1 MSAVA
6 PATRGGETGPEEDV
20 DEAQLLAEGAL
31 AKRRRQRRQALLGY
45 ALVLPSFVI
54 FGIFVFYPFIR
65 NIELGLFRTPPFP
78 NLPKEFVGLDQYGDV
93 LSSSYFLD
101 SLKTTVLFFLLT
113 VPTGIFAGLGLAV
126 LAHQKLRGIA
136 LYRTIFSSTVATSV
150 AAASVIFFT
159 LLNPQVGLFTFW
171 LGREGQLSVLQD
183 PGTALFAVSAATVWQ
198 NLGLAFILM
207 SAGLQAIPDEL
218 YEAARVDG
226 AGAWSRFRNVTIPM
240 MSPTIFFASVVGG
253 ILAFQAFG
261 QIDIL
266 TEGGPLN
273 KTNVLVYAIYRE
285 VFKNNNEG
293 VAAVFA
299 MALFAIVA
307 LLTLFQL
314 RFIERRVT
322 YAR

>member
-1 MSAVA
+1 V
-6 PATRGGETGPEEDV
+6 TGPTAD
-20 DEAQLLAEGAL
+20 ALLLAEATRAGRRRRRREAAL
-31 AKRRRQRRQALLGY
+31 AYL
-45 ALVLPSFVI
+45 LVLPAFLV
-54 FGIFVFYPFIR
+54 FAVFVFYPFAR
-65 NIELGLFRTPPFP
+65 NIDLSLHRTPPFP
-78 NLPKEFVGLDQYGDV
+78 GVPSEFVGLDQYRDV
-93 LSSSYFLD
+93 LTSSYFLD

-113 VPTGIFAGLGLAV
+113 VPTGILAGLGLAV
-126 LAHQKLRGIA
+126 VAHQKLRGVA
-136 LYRTIFSSTVATSV
+136 VYRTIFSSTVATSV
-150 AAASVIFFT
+150 AAASVIFYT
-159 LLNPQVGLFTFW
+159 LLNPQVGLFTYW
-171 LGREGQLSVLQD
+171 LGREDQLSVLQN
-183 PGTALFAVSAATVWQ
+183 PSTALLAVSAATVWQ
-198 NLGLAFILM
+198 NLGLSFIVM

-218 YEAARVDG
+218 YEAARMDG
-226 AGAWSRFRNVTIPM
+226 AGAWSRFRTVTIPL

-273 KTNVLVYAIYRE
+273 RTNVLVYAIYRE

-299 MALFAIVA
+299 MALFVIVA

-322 YAR
+322 YVR

>member
-1 MSAVA
+1 VNVLV
-6 PATRGGETGPEEDV
+6 ELPEAD
-20 DEAQLLAEGAL
+20 DEAAVIALSALDRRRRRRREALLAYGL
-31 AKRRRQRRQALLGY
+31 I
-45 ALVLPSFVI
+45 LPSAVI
-54 FGIFVFYPFIR
+54 FGLFVFYPFVR
-65 NIELGLFRTPPFP
+65 NFQLGFFRTPPFP
-78 NLPKEFVGLDQYGDV
+78 GLPNEYVGFDQYGDV
-93 LSSSYFLD
+93 LTSDYFLD
-101 SLKTTVLFFLLT
+101 SLKTTVLFLLLT
-113 VPTGIFAGLGLAV
+113 VPTGIFLGLGLAV
-126 LAHQKLRGIA
+126 LAHQKLRGMW

-159 LLNPQVGLFTFW
+159 LLNPQVGLITYW
-171 LGREGQLSVLQD
+171 LDREGELSVLQD
-183 PGTALFAVSAATVWQ
+183 PSTALLAVSVVTIWQ

-207 SAGLQAIPDEL
+207 SAGLQAIPDTL
-218 YEAARVDG
+218 YEASRMDG
-226 AGAWSRFRNVTIPM
+226 AGAWSRFRNVTVPM
-240 MSPTIFFASVVGG
+240 MSPTIFFASVVGS

-285 VFKNNNEG
+285 VFKRNDEG
-293 VAAVFA
+293 TAAVFA
-299 MALFAIVA
+299 VALFVIVA

>member
-1 MSAVA
+1 MTTIDGARVRR
-6 PATRGGETGPEEDV
+6 TPEE
-20 DEAQLLAEGAL
+20 ERAQIAASLADR
-31 AKRRRQRRQALLGY
+31 KRRRRREALLAF
-45 ALVLPSFVI
+45 ALILPSFVI
-54 FGIFVFYPFIR
+54 FGVFVFYPFVRDIQ
-65 NIELGLFRTPPFP
+65 LGFYRTPPFP
-78 NLPKEFVGLDQYGDV
+78 GLPKKYVGFDQYKSV
-93 LSSSYFLD
+93 LTSDYFLQ

-113 VPTGIFAGLGLAV
+113 VPTGIAAGLGLAV
-126 LAHQKLRGIA
+126 LAHQKLRGVRA
-136 LYRTIFSSTVATSV
+136 YRLVFSSTVATSV

-183 PGTALFAVSAATVWQ
+183 PGTALFAVSVTTIWQ

-226 AGAWSRFRNVTIPM
+226 AGAWSRFWHVTVPM

-273 KTNVLVYAIYRE
+273 KTNVLVYAIYQQ

-299 MALFAIVA
+299 VALFVIVA

>member
-1 MSAVA
+1 MS
-6 PATRGGETGPEEDV
+6 EED
-20 DEAQLLAEGAL
+20 AAAL
-31 AKRRRQRRQALLGY
+31 AQGELEWRRRRRREARLAYL
-45 ALVLPSFVI
+45 LVLPSFVI
-54 FGIFVFYPFIR
+54 FGVFVLYPFAR
-65 NIELGLFRTPPFP
+65 NIELGFFRTPPFP
-78 NLPKEFVGLDQYGDV
+78 GLPKRFVGFDQYRDV

-101 SLKTTVLFFLLT
+101 SLKTTLLFVLLT
-113 VPTGIFAGLGLAV
+113 VPTGIAAGLGLAV
-126 LAHQKLRGIA
+126 LAHQKLRGMGV
-136 LYRTIFSSTVATSV
+136 YRTVFSSTVATSV

-159 LLNPQVGLFTFW
+159 LLNPQVGLFTYW

-183 PGTALFAVSAATVWQ
+183 PGTALLAVSVTTIWQ

-207 SAGLQAIPDEL
+207 SSGLQAIPDEL

-226 AGAWSRFRNVTIPM
+226 AGMWSRFRNVTIPM
-240 MSPTIFFASVVGG
+240 LSPTIFFATVVGG
-253 ILAFQAFG
+253 ILSFQAFG

-293 VAAVFA
+293 VAAVLA
-299 MALFAIVA
+299 IALFGIVA
-307 LLTLFQL
+307 LLTFLQL

-322 YAR
+322 YVR

>member
-1 MSAVA
+1 VSA
-6 PATRGGETGPEEDV
+6 PATTVGAD
-20 DEAQLLAEGAL
+20 DAALLAEGAVI
-31 AKRRRQRRQALLGY
+31 ARRRRRKDALLGY
-45 ALVLPSFVI
+45 ALVTPSFVI
-54 FGIFVFYPFIR
+54 FGIFVFYPFVK
-65 NIELGLFRTPPFP
+65 NFELALYRTPPFP
-78 NLPKEFVGLDQYGDV
+78 GLPRTFVGLDQYGDV
-93 LSSSYFLD
+93 LGSGYFLE
-101 SLKTTVLFFLLT
+101 SLRTTVLFFLLT
-113 VPTGIFAGLGLAV
+113 VPTGIFLGLGLAV
-126 LAHQKLRGIA
+126 LAHQRLRGIA
-136 LYRTIFSSTVATSV
+136 AYRTIFSSTVATSV
-150 AAASVIFFT
+150 AAASVIFYT
-159 LLNPQVGLFTFW
+159 LLNPQVGLFTYW
-171 LGREGQLSVLQD
+171 LGRDDQLSVLQD
-183 PGTALFAVSAATVWQ
+183 PDTALLAVSAATVWQ

-226 AGAWSRFRNVTIPM
+226 AGSWSRFRHVTIPL

-285 VFKNNNEG
+285 VFKRNNEG
-293 VAAVFA
+293 AAAVFA
-299 MALFAIVA
+299 MALFVIVA

-322 YAR
+322 YGR